1 MEDKNR
7 FCVYLHKDADGI
19 VRYVGEGTIDRA
31 YTKSR
36 KDQPTWMAVFG
47 KVLPTVKI
55 VAKDMSK
62 ESAEFLELKVRDF
75 HSETIINNPYATK
88 TPHKIDAEYV
98 LKFVSYDETSPTFL
112 RWNNAMK
119 NNAKAGDPAGSIP
132 KREQKK
138 KYCTLEIE
146 GVSYGVHRIV
156 WTIHNGEIPSDLFV
170 DHIDG
175 DKTNNSIQNLRLV
188 NAKHNSHNRLGVI
201 PASGYR
207 NIQESYYNNKL
218 TGYMIRWNERDN
230 RKRLN
235 KSFSVAGLTK
245 EEALYYCYEFRDSLI
260 ERGCISHRVKEGEI
274 PPIKPK
280 EVTNE

>member
-47 KVLPTVKI
+47 KVLPTVEI

-119 NNAKAGDPAGSIP
+119 NNAKAGSSAGSIP
-132 KREQKK
+132 KKEQKK

-175 DKTNNSIQNLRLV
+175 DKTNNSVQNLRLV

-207 NIQESYYNNKL
+207 NIQESYYNNRL

-235 KSFSVAGLTK
+235 KSFGITGFTQ
-245 EEALYYCYEFRDSLI
+245 EEALYSCYEFRDSLI
-260 ERGCISHRVKEGEI
+260 ERGCISPRVKEGEI
-274 PPIKPK
+274 PLLNPK
-280 EVTNE
+280 ETINE